1 MFRGRLNAIMLGRL
15 RMPVEECLDLYPK
28 MARNVFSGQKRYLIT
43 RIMKGSKYDSDLLQG
58 EIEKIVQKRTPSN
71 PAPLQGGYA
80 FDRYYSP
87 HDLCKT

>member
-1 MFRGRLNAIMLGRL
+1 
-15 RMPVEECLDLYPK
+15 MPVEECLDLYPK

-43 RIMKGSKYDSDLLQG
+43 RIMKGTSSKYDSDQLQR
-58 EIEKIVQKRTPSN
+58 EIEKIVRKRTPSN
-71 PAPLQGGYA
+71 AAPLQGDYA